1 MSVHV
6 HVCTVIEAT
15 PPVTWSAIERV
26 ETHVDWM
33 ADAQAIRFTSATRR
47 GVGTEFECVTRIGPA
62 RIVDTMSITEWR
74 PHEAM
79 GVSHRGVVRGAGRF
93 ELAGVDGTRTRFC
106 WDERLDLPW
115 WMGGPIAERA
125 ALPILTRLWQG
136 NLARLKLLVEKQS

>member
-1 MSVHV
+1 MSVGV

-15 PPVTWSAIERV
+15 PSVTWSAIERV

-33 ADAQAIRFTSATRR
+33 ADAEVIRFTSATHQ

-74 PHEAM
+74 PNEAM
-79 GVSHRGVVRGAGRF
+79 GVSHRGVVKGVGRF
-93 ELAGVDGTRTRFC
+93 QLAGVDGTSTRFC
-106 WDERLDLPW
+106 WDEQLDLPW

-125 ALPILTRLWQG
+125 ALPVLRRLWRG
-136 NLARLKLLVEKQS
+136 NLARLKLLVEKRS